1 MADTPTKSTANSPV
15 FKDKNGTVIRRSIA
29 HLPAF
34 YRTDAN
40 ERFLSSTI
48 DQLIQPGQL
57 QRLDGFIGREYSYTR
72 DTSKDKYLTATS
84 TDRKNYQLEPTV
96 TYTDQDTSSVNPE
109 DQVKFTGTYDDY
121 INQIKFFG
129 GLTDNHDRLN
139 KEKVYAWNP
148 AIDYDKLVNYREYY
162 WVPDG
167 PNAITISSVGT
178 GTTTEIDVTN
188 NAAGAY
194 NFNIKDNTDNPTIEL
209 YRGNTYK
216 FNIDASG
223 HPFNIMTEPFKTGI
237 SVDDSTSLIW
247 NTGVTNNGVDVGTI
261 EFVVPNDAPNV
272 LYYQCSNHTAM
283 NGVINIKTITST
295 TKIDVVNDIIGAKN
309 YTTSSGVALSNGMK
323 VKFGTNV
330 QDVTNYSGKEFY
342 VEGVGEKITLTDTAS
357 LIVPESYSTEST
369 ELYDEVAYDQR
380 PYSIA
385 FYRPVTKDYI
395 TIKRD
400 SIDQNAWSRYNRWF
414 HRSVLEATATA
425 NGFTAS
431 LAEEDRAKRPII
443 EFDSG
448 LALYNHGLQAKTS
461 VALID
466 TLTTDVFSSVVN
478 STGYIVDGVS
488 LAEGMRVLFTADTDT
503 LVKNKIFKVSFHTV
517 DDSTIL
523 TGKKT
528 IIALTEEADATPAN
542 GECVFIELG
551 TNNQG
556 KTYYYSDTDKSWGTG
571 QVKTKVNQQPLF
583 DMFDNNHVSF
593 SDTTTYPNTSFTGA
607 KVFEYQTSTSATKDT
622 VLGIQVKYRTLNN
635 VGDMLFKSDI
645 SSGTFTYKSGDEFLT
660 KSMAQDIYIIPQV

>member
-1 MADTPTKSTANSPV
+1 MADTPTKATANSPT

-34 YRTDAN
+34 YRTDSN

-72 DTSKDKYLTATS
+72 DTSKDSYLDATS
-84 TDRKNYQLEPTV
+84 TDRKDYQLEPTV

-162 WVPDG
+162 WMPDG
-167 PNAITISSVGT
+167 PNAILVSSVGT
-178 GTTTEIDVTN
+178 GTTTEIDVVN

-194 NFNIKDNTDNPTIEL
+194 NFSIKDNTDNPTIEL

-216 FNIDASG
+216 FIINASG
-223 HPFNIMTEPFKTGI
+223 HPFNIMTEPYKTGI
-237 SVDDSTSLIW
+237 SVDDSTSVIYSK
-247 NTGVTNNGVDVGTI
+247 GVTNNGADVGTV
-261 EFVVPNDAPNV
+261 EFVVPMDAPNV

-295 TKIDVVNDIIGAKN
+295 TKIDVVNDIVGAKN
-309 YTTSSGVALSNGMK
+309 YTTSTGVKLSNGLK
-323 VKFGTNV
+323 LKFGDNV
-330 QDVTNYSGKEFY
+330 QDTTNYAGKEFY
-342 VEGVGEKITLTDTAS
+342 VEGVGDKITLANVAN
-357 LIVPESYSTEST
+357 LITPESYSTETT
-369 ELYDEVAYDQR
+369 EGYDEVAYDQR
-380 PYSIA
+380 PYAVA
-385 FYRPVTKDYI
+385 FYRPEDKDYI

-400 SIDQNAWSRYNRWF
+400 SLDQNAWSRYNRWF
-414 HRSVLEATATA
+414 HRSVLETTATA
-425 NGFTAS
+425 LGYTAN
-431 LAEEDRAKRPII
+431 LLEDDRAKRPII

-461 VALID
+461 VALVD

-488 LAEGMRVLFTADTDT
+488 LKEGMRVLFTADTDS
-503 LVKNKIFKVSFHTV
+503 LVKNKIFTVSFHTV

-523 TGKKT
+523 AGKKT
-528 IIALTEEADATPAN
+528 IIALTETSDADPSD
-542 GECVFIELG
+542 GECVFVELG

-556 KTYYYSDTDKSWGTG
+556 KTYFYNGTDKEWLVG
-571 QVKTKVNQQPLF
+571 QTKTALNQQPLF
-583 DMFDNNHVSF
+583 DMFDNSHVSF
-593 SDTTTYPNTSFTGA
+593 SNSTTYPNTTFTGA
-607 KVFEYQTSTSATKDT
+607 KVFEYQTSTSAVKDT
-622 VLGIQVKYRTLNN
+622 VLGIKVKY
-635 VGDMLFKSDI
+635 
-645 SSGTFTYKSGDEFLT
+645 
-660 KSMAQDIYIIPQV
+660 IIQLD